1 MTASAGTIP
10 TLAQIVRL
18 RLVLLVLRE
27 PQGLPLFAMMPPA
40 PVRCIFEAIER

>member
-27 PQGLPLFAMMPPA
+27 PQGLPLFRMPPA